1 MSRPWRFLLSPPGSG
16 PWNMA
21 FDEALVQ
28 SVQEGDLP
36 IFRLYSWDP
45 HTLSLGRFQKAE
57 LDLAPE
63 GLTRTQMP
71 VVRRM
76 TGGGALY
83 HGEDF
88 TYSLACTQEDLGEL
102 NVKQSFRLLCTFLV
116 ETWREMGWEAGFAL
130 DLDPKAL
137 DLGVK
142 TPVCFAGREEYDIL
156 VRSSKS
162 HLFQKLGGNAQKRL
176 RHVIFQHG
184 SVPIRQDWE
193 RLSQCLTPKARPLE
207 LPSTDLASLGWDGV
221 PLDVFTQF
229 KKHFFKALNRNSV
242 PWEPGE
248 SFIHEVQ
255 RLETHKYRDSQWT
268 FEGRENNE
276 GW

>member
-1 MSRPWRFLLSPPGSG
+1 MPRTWRFLLSPPASG
-16 PWNMA
+16 PRNMA
-21 FDEALVQ
+21 IDEALVQ
-28 SVQEGDLP
+28 SVQAGGLP

-45 HTLSLGRFQKAE
+45 HTLSLGRFQKASE
-57 LDLAPE
+57 DLDPE
-63 GLTRTQMP
+63 GLVHTQMP

-116 ETWREMGWEAGFAL
+116 ETWRGMGWDAGFAL
-130 DLDPKAL
+130 DLDPQAL

-156 VRSSKS
+156 VRSSKTQF
-162 HLFQKLGGNAQKRL
+162 FQKLGGNAQKRL
-176 RHVIFQHG
+176 RQVIFQHG

-193 RLSQCLTPKARPLE
+193 RLRPCLTPKARPLE
-207 LPSTDLASLGWDGV
+207 LPSTDLASLGWQGSSS
-221 PLDVFTQF
+221 DVFTQF
-229 KKHFFKALNRNSV
+229 KQNFFKALNRNYV

-248 SFIHEVQ
+248 GFIHEVH
-255 RLETHKYRDSQWT
+255 RLETHKYRDHPWT
-268 FEGRENNE
+268 FEGKENND
-276 GW
+276 